1 MQSKVCKYCIIVCNC
16 VSEWW
21 ETYGVLPVGHEWV
34 LECIGRYQI
43 IPIWSFLT
51 CAVSEDQVR
60 MLGFPEDALTND
72 DDDDDETVVESQV
85 GVDRSANKFQIN
97 FD

>member
-1 MQSKVCKYCIIVCNC
+1 MQSKVCKYCIIVCNH
-16 VSEWW
+16 VSELW
-21 ETYGVLPVGHEWV
+21 ESYGVLPVGPEWV

-60 MLGFPEDALTND
+60 TLGFPEDALAN
-72 DDDDDETVVESQV
+72 DDDDDETIVQSQV
-85 GVDRSANKFQIN
+85 
-97 FD
+97 